1 MIKEF
6 LFKLS
11 SGRSV
16 KIQVNQ
22 KPDAA
27 IRTARPLVL
36 IKDPHQQ
43 DYQPV
48 ISTVHPKYWKF
59 KGLDDSKATE
69 MELLYS
75 GLSRKHIRKFLQDMQ
90 NDFPD

>member
-1 MIKEF
+1 MTKEF
-6 LFKLS
+6 FFKLS

-16 KIQVNQ
+16 KIQVDQ

-59 KGLDDSKATE
+59 KGLGDSKATE
-69 MELLYS
+69 LELVYS
-75 GLSRKHIRKFLQDMQ
+75 GLSRRHIKKFLQDLQ
-90 NDFPD
+90 NDFSD